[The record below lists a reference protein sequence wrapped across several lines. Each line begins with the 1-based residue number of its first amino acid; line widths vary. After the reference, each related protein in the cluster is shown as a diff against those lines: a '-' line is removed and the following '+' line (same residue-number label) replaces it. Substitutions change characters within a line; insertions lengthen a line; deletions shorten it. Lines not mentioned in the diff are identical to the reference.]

1 MFDLEQQQDV
11 EVETRKTA
19 IRKNYLNGNYDG

>member
-11 EVETRKTA
+11 EVENRKTA